1 MVISSTLHQYFK
13 FYRGRVKK
21 VEVDTK
27 PFTKVE
33 SYFVNAK
40 FYIVNDVMQEVL
52 PTIILSTGKA
62 KLKRKVEQCKLT
74 LAGEISQPMIT
85 QIEEKEKS

>member
-1 MVISSTLHQYFK
+1 
-13 FYRGRVKK
+13 
-21 VEVDTK
+21 
-27 PFTKVE
+27 
-33 SYFVNAK
+33 
-40 FYIVNDVMQEVL
+40 MQEVL